1 MKKIF
6 RAIIKILFVVVI
18 PVIVSALVIKFFLN
32 YQGENWIGDPIV
44 GLAVLGIV
52 VVWANALFYSV
63 FLAKTKVLPKIT
75 VNTVPMVGFA
85 IGADSA
91 RDPWSWIILIPFVS
105 IEFKTPYEK
114 NEWNTL

>member
-32 YQGENWIGDPIV
+32 YQGESWIGDPIV

-52 VVWANALFYSV
+52 VVWANALFYPV

-75 VNTVPMVGFA
+75 VNTVPMIGFA

>member
-32 YQGENWIGDPIV
+32 YQGESWIGDPIV

-75 VNTVPMVGFA
+75 VNTVPMIGFA

>member
-32 YQGENWIGDPIV
+32 YQGESWIGDPTV

-63 FLAKTKVLPKIT
+63 FLAKTKVLPKII
-75 VNTVPMVGFA
+75 VNKVPMIGFA

-105 IEFKTPYEK
+105 IELKTPYEK

>member
-32 YQGENWIGDPIV
+32 YQGESWIGDPIV

-63 FLAKTKVLPKIT
+63 FLAKTKVLPKII
-75 VNTVPMVGFA
+75 VNKVPMIGFA